1 MDVLI
6 LAAGLGSRLAKY
18 THNKIPKYLVNLDNN
33 TGLYYIINYWIKYTN
48 NIYLVIHSNYNTITK
63 FYINNILQEYAE
75 NIHIINY
82 DNSDGTAYTLNYILN
97 NNDLLKKNI
106 ENLLITWCDL
116 YPSEP
121 FLFKNLPK
129 SDEKN
134 NIYVFTHGNKCRYL
148 LNNKNKIIHVP
159 ESNGNILG
167 IFYFQNYVPFFLGN
181 SCKDNDIVNYL
192 EIIGNVFNYEINN
205 IIDYGDEEKLLNII
219 KLEKNDILNC
229 RYFNKITIIDDTK
242 LLKSGIT
249 DKGKE
254 LIQIEKKWYEYLN
267 NLTQKNLL
275 TNIIPKIYNLYENG
289 FLMEYKKNYI
299 PLYSF
304 FKNYEDSIN
313 ILNNNKDKNLLSN
326 IIPNFDNIFS
336 IYDENEKYIKNA
348 EYNIAKIT
356 IIKNIIEKLS
366 IIHNIEKK
374 IEPKVSFLSN
384 LKKEIYDKIID
395 RKKIIDPLINY
406 FGNITKVNKVNI
418 LSFENILEKC
428 KKIIVQYYTTI
439 DIYEY
444 SIILGDCQFSN
455 ILIDP
460 DNISNICFIDP
471 RGYFGNSN
479 IFGPVDYD
487 YAKLLY
493 AISGYDKFNAEY
505 FNIINIDN
513 ENNSIE
519 FKIDPIVY
527 DKLIINKYFTKIHK
541 AYLVLIWLSLAEYT
555 KNNIWKC
562 IGSYYYGLYLGTI
575 L

>member
-6 LAAGLGSRLAKY
+6 LAAGLGSRLVKY
-18 THNKIPKYLVNLDNN
+18 THNRIPKYLINLDNN
-33 TGLYYIINYWIKYTN
+33 TGLYYIINYWIKYSN
-48 NIYLVIHSNYNTITK
+48 NIYLVIHSNYNLITK
-63 FYINNILQEYAE
+63 FYINNILQKYSDH
-75 NIHIINY
+75 IHIINY
-82 DNSDGTAYTLNYILN
+82 DSNDGTAYTLNYILN
-97 NNDLLKKNI
+97 NNDLFKKNI

-116 YPSEP
+116 YPVDPFFFKKLEKLQKSE
-121 FLFKNLPK
+121 K
-129 SDEKN
+129 SEKKN

-148 LNNKNKIIHVP
+148 LNNENKIIHVP

-167 IFYFQNYVPFFLGN
+167 IFYFQNYTPFFLEN

-192 EIIGNVFNYEINN
+192 EIIGNVYNYEIKN
-205 IIDYGDEEKLLNII
+205 IIDYGDEDKLLNII
-219 KLEKNDILNC
+219 NLKKDNVLNC
-229 RYFNKITIIDDTK
+229 RYFNKLTILENNK
-242 LLKSGIT
+242 LLKTGIT
-249 DKGKE
+249 EKGKE

-267 NLTQKNLL
+267 STIKISLIN
-275 TNIIPKIYNLYENG
+275 NIIPKIYNLYENE
-289 FLMEYKKNYI
+289 FIMEYKKNYI

-313 ILNNNKDKNLLSN
+313 ILNNNELQNEESK
-326 IIPNFDNIFS
+326 
-336 IYDENEKYIKNA
+336 NEKYIQKA
-348 EYNIAKIT
+348 EYNITKIT
-356 IIKNIIEKLS
+356 ILKNIIHKLT

-374 IEPKVSFLSN
+374 NESKNSFLSN
-384 LKKEIYDKIID
+384 LKKEIYDKIIN
-395 RKKIIDPLINY
+395 RKKIIDPLLNY
-406 FGNITKVNKVNI
+406 FGNITIVNNIEI

-428 KKIIVQYYTTI
+428 KNILTQYYTAL
-439 DIYEY
+439 DIFEY

-460 DNISNICFIDP
+460 NNISNICFIDP
-471 RGYFGNSN
+471 RGYFGDSK
-479 IFGPVDYD
+479 IFGPIDYD

-505 FNIINIDN
+505 FNIININN
-513 ENNSIE
+513 EKNSIE

-527 DKLIINKYFTKIHK
+527 DKIIINNYFTKIHK